1 MHNTVFRSQLF
12 RFQICI
18 CVLEIIF
25 MNETKCPFNVQ
36 WGLCFL
42 RDMDEVCRHLMWRW
56 WIGKEEIH
64 RPVIHFPVSRHYTG
78 LFNSIKVISLS
89 LELGPFTVI
98 YELLICCGC
107 LSVYS
112 CKLLDTRVYCLIWM
126 LCMYI
131 ELIFPCRE
139 TTTYYANFCS

>member
-18 CVLEIIF
+18 CVLEVIF

-89 LELGPFTVI
+89 LELGPFTVLRVI
-98 YELLICCGC
+98 DLLW
-107 LSVYS
+107 LSVCVLMQASRYS
-112 CKLLDTRVYCLIWM
+112 SILSHMNAMYVYWAHFSLQRNNNVLCKLL
-126 LCMYI
+126 
-131 ELIFPCRE
+131 
-139 TTTYYANFCS
+139 